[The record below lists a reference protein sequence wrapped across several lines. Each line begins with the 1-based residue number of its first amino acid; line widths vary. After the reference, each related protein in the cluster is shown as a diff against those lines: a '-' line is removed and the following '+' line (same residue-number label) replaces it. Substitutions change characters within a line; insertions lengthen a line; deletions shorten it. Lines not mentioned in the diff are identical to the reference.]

1 MITFKHEF
9 NLGITT
15 ISMDCSEHSNL
26 ILAFHQVV
34 RITNKDTKQYSRFF
48 GTNARKNISY
58 RLLKIVAVFQDL
70 NTYS

>member
-34 RITNKDTKQYSRFF
+34 RITNRDT
-48 GTNARKNISY
+48 NNIHMVF
-58 RLLKIVAVFQDL
+58 LPQMQGKILA
-70 NTYS
+70 TGY